1 MIHVSSEFREQMEV
15 RTDFKEQAEVTFLDG
30 TKLSLTEDDFTVS
43 NNSITDGAGSNGLPL
58 GAAIQRQVQIELMND
73 DDHLEKYDFVGA
85 QIRLYM
91 TFWLP
96 KTKELKERI
105 EKIECGYFTVTKPE
119 TYGQTVIVAAVDDMY
134 RADKAFYSD
143 LIFPVSAS
151 ELFIEMCEHCG
162 IQPGNTLFRNN
173 DFTIKEKPSGSDLT
187 FRAVF
192 GYLAMLAAGNA
203 RISRQGTL
211 EILSYDFSVLDQEGV
226 HIQELRNFN
235 SLKIGTED
243 VVITGIR
250 MKVKGKTAEEDQTF
264 LCGKEG
270 YLIEVENPLVAGQE
284 QQLVDSIGQRLIGV
298 HLRDF
303 SGDHIAYPLAE
314 FMDLVYVEDRKGRK
328 YQSILTDID
337 FTFLGITTFKNS
349 AISAIRNSSKFSSG
363 ASKTYE
369 ETRDLITKEREA
381 RDTAIE
387 NLARKLESSSGL
399 YCTKDEQPDGS
410 TIYYMHDKAKL
421 SESMIIWKMTAEAIG
436 ISTDGGKTYP
446 TGIDATGMA
455 ILNKIYAIGIDA
467 KYVNTGTLD
476 ADLVKVIN
484 LHLQDISDGK
494 GVTLDATLN
503 GITADVSSKY
513 TELDGKISENFASI
527 SMLPDSITS
536 TVKKSYIDPLTG
548 RVIEAEN
555 DIESAENRIT
565 QNEKDILAARSEITQ
580 TASSITANV
589 SALYQ
594 ELDGKISNNS
604 SSISML
610 PDSITST
617 VKTTYIDPLTGRV
630 SNAESDIDAAE
641 KRITQNEKDILSAQA
656 SITQTAS
663 SITADVS
670 AKYKELDG
678 KISDN
683 SASISLLPNSITST
697 VKTTYIDP
705 LTTRMESAEASIK
718 INEQGIESK
727 VSKNSVISSINQS
740 SESVT
745 ISASKI
751 NLKGA
756 VTISS
761 LDSDL
766 KTSVNNANTASS
778 TLSSWSYDNNM
789 TTIDGGKVAAQTI
802 TAGHIAI
809 GDFTNYATVTEN
821 DSATLLSDQAISSSS
836 THGDWIEKKDKQTGL
851 KHLFVSQLYCIN
863 SFVKDDVLKFDFNV
877 WCEAAQTVTYGIW
890 LYDGSK
896 TFKTGAWNTAE
907 VPEKGAFRNF
917 TGTVKVPTLPINT
930 KYYRVGFEF
939 KKYDSTSRNCVQ
951 KVKVTKI
958 SGYLQIG
965 EGFIDSAGPFK
976 IGCMQSVGELN
987 DDVEFKHAIFIDYG
1001 IELLAGNDGST
1012 PYIDFHTEA
1021 TSHDNAAY
1029 DYTARLQN
1037 TQKSWITFYG
1047 LSDGKNPPAGCTVQ
1061 SAQFRGTLVNDSDRR
1076 LKQDIVDLSID
1087 EVLKE
1092 ISKYRP
1098 VSYKY
1103 INGVDD
1109 NVHHGLIAQEAQEIA
1124 QWGLVDDR
1132 GEYLAINYIDLISD
1146 LIKTTQYSLKE
1157 IEKLKTIIDN

>member
-1 MIHVSSEFREQMEV
+1 MAMIVIY
-15 RTDFKEQAEVTFLDG
+15 ADG
-30 TKLSLTEDDFTVS
+30 KK
-43 NNSITDGAGSNGLPL
+43 I
-58 GAAIQRQVQIELMND
+58 
-73 DDHLEKYDFVGA
+73 YD
-85 QIRLYM
+85 
-91 TFWLP
+91 P
-96 KTKELKERI
+96 RI
-105 EKIECGYFTVTKPE
+105 EKLQLEEAELSQTKNKAGSITFTIPAAHTYAQNPIIPGITRIVVKEDEEIVFKGRITKNNPNFWDDSECTAEGDLAYLNDTVVRPYEYAGSPREYFAFLIEQHNAQVEKERQFAVGRVTVADPNDYIVRSSAQYPSTWEELETKLLDSMGGFLVERWEDGVTYLDYLAEIRENNDQVAKYGENIVDIDRIQEVDSDFATAIIPLGKKQETEEGKEARYLTIESVNNGTDYVQNNDAVSKYGLILKTVEHEDVTIPENLLRKGQEDLTEAIKSIESITVTAADLSGTGSKVESFRFMKNVKCISKRHGLDFRSP
-119 TYGQTVIVAAVDDMY
+119 IVALNRNLLD
-134 RADKAFYSD
+134 RSD
-143 LIFPVSAS
+143 
-151 ELFIEMCEHCG
+151 
-162 IQPGNTLFRNN
+162 
-173 DFTIKEKPSGSDLT
+173 
-187 FRAVF
+187 
-192 GYLAMLAAGNA
+192 Y
-203 RISRQGTL
+203 
-211 EILSYDFSVLDQEGV
+211 
-226 HIQELRNFN
+226 
-235 SLKIGTED
+235 KIT
-243 VVITGIR
+243 V
-250 MKVKGKTAEEDQTF
+250 
-264 LCGKEG
+264 
-270 YLIEVENPLVAGQE
+270 
-284 QQLVDSIGQRLIGV
+284 
-298 HLRDF
+298 
-303 SGDHIAYPLAE
+303 GDT
-314 FMDLVYVEDRKGRK
+314 
-328 YQSILTDID
+328 Q
-337 FTFLGITTFKNS
+337 
-349 AISAIRNSSKFSSG
+349 
-363 ASKTYE
+363 KTYTGTSVTSKRDSESKSE
-369 ETRDLITKEREA
+369 EIIDLEREA
-381 RDTAIE
+381 RKKAIQE
-387 NLARKLESSSGL
+387 LVSKMEKASGL
-399 YCTKDEQPDGS
+399 YVTDIGEDGAHNW
-410 TIYYMHDKAKL
+410 YLHDKKTVE
-421 SESMIIWKMTAEAIG
+421 ESYVIIQVNDAG
-436 ISTDGGKTYP
+436 ILFSDDGGKTYNGVSWDGIAILEKIYTIGLDATYII
-446 TGIDATGMA
+446 TGI
-455 ILNKIYAIGIDA
+455 LNADIVKI
-467 KYVNTGTLD
+467 K
-476 ADLVKVIN
+476 N
-484 LHLQDISDGK
+484 LHLQDISDSK
-494 GVTLDATLN
+494 GVTLDVTLN
-503 GITADVSSKY
+503 EITADVSSKY
-513 TELDGKISENFASI
+513 TELDGKISENSASI
-527 SMLPDSITS
+527 SMLPDSI
-536 TVKKSYIDPLTG
+536 K
-548 RVIEAEN
+548 
-555 DIESAENRIT
+555 
-565 QNEKDILAARSEITQ
+565 
-580 TASSITANV
+580 
-589 SALYQ
+589 
-594 ELDGKISNNS
+594 
-604 SSISML
+604 
-610 PDSITST
+610 
-617 VKTTYIDPLTGRV
+617 
-630 SNAESDIDAAE
+630 
-641 KRITQNEKDILSAQA
+641 
-656 SITQTAS
+656 
-663 SITADVS
+663 
-670 AKYKELDG
+670 
-678 KISDN
+678 
-683 SASISLLPNSITST
+683 ST

-778 TLSSWSYDNNM
+778 TLSNWSYDNNM

-821 DSATLLSDQAISSSS
+821 DAATLLSDQAISSSS

-863 SFVKDDVLKFDFNV
+863 SFVKDDILKFDFNV

-958 SGYLQIG
+958 SGYLQVG
-965 EGFIDSAGPFK
+965 EGYIDSAGPFK

-987 DDVEFKHAIFIDYG
+987 DDVEFKHAIFVDYG
-1001 IELLAGNDGST
+1001 IELLAGNDGAT

-1021 TSHDNAAY
+1021 TSHDNSAY

-1047 LSDGKNPPAGCTVQ
+1047 LSDGKNTPAGCTVQ

>member
-1 MIHVSSEFREQMEV
+1 MIVIY
-15 RTDFKEQAEVTFLDG
+15 ADG
-30 TKLSLTEDDFTVS
+30 KK
-43 NNSITDGAGSNGLPL
+43 I
-58 GAAIQRQVQIELMND
+58 
-73 DDHLEKYDFVGA
+73 YD
-85 QIRLYM
+85 
-91 TFWLP
+91 P
-96 KTKELKERI
+96 RI
-105 EKIECGYFTVTKPE
+105 EKLQLEEAELSQTKNKAGSITFTIPAAHTYAQNPIIPGITRIVVKEDEEIVFKGRITKNNPNFWDDSECTAEGDLAYLNDTVVRPYEYAGSPREYFAFLIEQHNAQVEKERQFAVGRVTVADPNDYIVRSSAQYPSTWEELETKLLDSMGGFLVERWEDGVTYLDYLAEIRENNDQVAKYGENIVDIDRIQEVDSDFATAIIPLGKKQETEEGKEARYLTIESVNNGTDYVQNNDAVSKYGLILKTVEHEDVTIPENLLRKGQEDLTEAIKSIESITVTAADLSGTGSKVESFRFMKNVKCISKRHGLDFRSP
-119 TYGQTVIVAAVDDMY
+119 IVALNRNLLD
-134 RADKAFYSD
+134 RSD
-143 LIFPVSAS
+143 
-151 ELFIEMCEHCG
+151 
-162 IQPGNTLFRNN
+162 
-173 DFTIKEKPSGSDLT
+173 
-187 FRAVF
+187 
-192 GYLAMLAAGNA
+192 Y
-203 RISRQGTL
+203 
-211 EILSYDFSVLDQEGV
+211 
-226 HIQELRNFN
+226 
-235 SLKIGTED
+235 KIT
-243 VVITGIR
+243 V
-250 MKVKGKTAEEDQTF
+250 
-264 LCGKEG
+264 
-270 YLIEVENPLVAGQE
+270 
-284 QQLVDSIGQRLIGV
+284 
-298 HLRDF
+298 
-303 SGDHIAYPLAE
+303 GDT
-314 FMDLVYVEDRKGRK
+314 
-328 YQSILTDID
+328 Q
-337 FTFLGITTFKNS
+337 
-349 AISAIRNSSKFSSG
+349 
-363 ASKTYE
+363 KTYTGTSVTSKRDSESKSE
-369 ETRDLITKEREA
+369 EIIDLEREA
-381 RDTAIE
+381 RKKAIQE
-387 NLARKLESSSGL
+387 LVSKMEKASGL
-399 YCTKDEQPDGS
+399 YVTDIGEDGAHNW
-410 TIYYMHDKAKL
+410 YLHDKKTVE
-421 SESMIIWKMTAEAIG
+421 ESYVIIQVNDAG
-436 ISTDGGKTYP
+436 ILFSDDGGKTYNGVSWDGITILEKIYTIGLDATYII
-446 TGIDATGMA
+446 TGI
-455 ILNKIYAIGIDA
+455 LNADIVKI
-467 KYVNTGTLD
+467 K
-476 ADLVKVIN
+476 N
-484 LHLQDISDGK
+484 LHLQDISDSK
-494 GVTLDATLN
+494 GVTLDVTLN
-503 GITADVSSKY
+503 EITADVSSKY
-513 TELDGKISENFASI
+513 TELDGKISENSASI
-527 SMLPDSITS
+527 SMLPDSI
-536 TVKKSYIDPLTG
+536 K
-548 RVIEAEN
+548 
-555 DIESAENRIT
+555 
-565 QNEKDILAARSEITQ
+565 
-580 TASSITANV
+580 
-589 SALYQ
+589 
-594 ELDGKISNNS
+594 
-604 SSISML
+604 
-610 PDSITST
+610 ST

-641 KRITQNEKDILSAQA
+641 KRITQNEKDILSAQS

-778 TLSSWSYDNNM
+778 TLSNWSYDNNM

-821 DSATLLSDQAISSSS
+821 DAATLLSDQAISSSS

-863 SFVKDDVLKFDFNV
+863 SFVKDDILKFDFNV

-958 SGYLQIG
+958 SGYLQVG
-965 EGFIDSAGPFK
+965 EGYIDSAGPFK

-987 DDVEFKHAIFIDYG
+987 DDVEFKHAIFVDYG
-1001 IELLAGNDGST
+1001 IELLAGNDGAT

-1021 TSHDNAAY
+1021 TSHDNSAY

-1047 LSDGKNPPAGCTVQ
+1047 LSDGKNTPAGCTVQ

>member
-1 MIHVSSEFREQMEV
+1 MIVIY
-15 RTDFKEQAEVTFLDG
+15 ADG
-30 TKLSLTEDDFTVS
+30 KK
-43 NNSITDGAGSNGLPL
+43 I
-58 GAAIQRQVQIELMND
+58 
-73 DDHLEKYDFVGA
+73 YD
-85 QIRLYM
+85 
-91 TFWLP
+91 P
-96 KTKELKERI
+96 RI
-105 EKIECGYFTVTKPE
+105 EKLQLEEAELSQAKNKAGSMTFTIPTAHTYAQTSIIPGITRIVVKEDEETVFKGRITKTNPNFYDDSECTAEGDLAYLNDTVVRPYEYAGSPREYFAFLIEQHNAQVEKERQFAVGRVTVADPNDYIVRSSAQYPSTWEELETKLLDSMGGFLVERWEDGVTYLDYLAEIRENNEQVAKYGENIVDIDRIKEIDSGFATAVIPLGKKQEAEDGKEAQYLTIKSINNGKDYVQNDDAVSKYGLILKTVEHEDVTLPENLLRKGKEDLTEAIKSVESITVTAADLSGTGVKVESFRFMKNVRCVSKHHGLDFRSPVVSLARNLLDRSDYKITVGDTQKSYTGASITSKRE
-119 TYGQTVIVAAVDDMY
+119 TES
-134 RADKAFYSD
+134 K
-143 LIFPVSAS
+143 
-151 ELFIEMCEHCG
+151 
-162 IQPGNTLFRNN
+162 
-173 DFTIKEKPSGSDLT
+173 
-187 FRAVF
+187 
-192 GYLAMLAAGNA
+192 
-203 RISRQGTL
+203 
-211 EILSYDFSVLDQEGV
+211 
-226 HIQELRNFN
+226 
-235 SLKIGTED
+235 
-243 VVITGIR
+243 
-250 MKVKGKTAEEDQTF
+250 AEE
-264 LCGKEG
+264 
-270 YLIEVENPLVAGQE
+270 I
-284 QQLVDSIGQRLIGV
+284 
-298 HLRDF
+298 
-303 SGDHIAYPLAE
+303 
-314 FMDLVYVEDRKGRK
+314 
-328 YQSILTDID
+328 
-337 FTFLGITTFKNS
+337 
-349 AISAIRNSSKFSSG
+349 IS
-363 ASKTYE
+363 
-369 ETRDLITKEREA
+369 LEREA
-381 RDTAIE
+381 RKKAIE
-387 NLARKLESSSGL
+387 DLVSKVEKAPGL
-399 YCTKDEQPDGS
+399 YITDTGEGEAHNW
-410 TIYYMHDKAKL
+410 YLHDKKTVE
-421 SESMIIWKMTAEAIG
+421 ESYIIIRVNAAG
-436 ISTDGGKTYP
+436 IIFSTDGGNHYN
-446 TGIDATGMA
+446 GVSWDGDA
-455 ILNKIYAIGIDA
+455 ILKKIYAIGIDA
-467 KYVNTGTLD
+467 NHINAGELN
-476 ADLVKVIN
+476 AAIVKIKN
-484 LHLQDISDGK
+484 LHLQDISDDK

-513 TELDGKISENFASI
+513 TELDGKISENSASI

-536 TVKKSYIDPLTG
+536 TVKKS
-548 RVIEAEN
+548 
-555 DIESAENRIT
+555 
-565 QNEKDILAARSEITQ
+565 
-580 TASSITANV
+580 
-589 SALYQ
+589 
-594 ELDGKISNNS
+594 
-604 SSISML
+604 
-610 PDSITST
+610 
-617 VKTTYIDPLTGRV
+617 YIDPLTGRV

-641 KRITQNEKDILSAQA
+641 KRITQNEKDILSAQS

-766 KTSVNNANTASS
+766 KTSVNTASS

-789 TTIDGGKVAAQTI
+789 TTIDGGKVAAHTI
-802 TAGHIAI
+802 TAEQIAI

-821 DSATLLSDQAISSSS
+821 DAATLLSDQAISSSS

-965 EGFIDSAGPFK
+965 EGYIDSAGPFK

-987 DDVEFKHAIFIDYG
+987 DDVEFKHAIFVDYG

>member
-1 MIHVSSEFREQMEV
+1 MI
-15 RTDFKEQAEVTFLDG
+15 TIYADG
-30 TKLSLTEDDFTVS
+30 KK
-43 NNSITDGAGSNGLPL
+43 I
-58 GAAIQRQVQIELMND
+58 
-73 DDHLEKYDFVGA
+73 YD
-85 QIRLYM
+85 
-91 TFWLP
+91 P
-96 KTKELKERI
+96 RI
-105 EKIECGYFTVTKPE
+105 EKLQLEEAELSQAKNKAGSMTFTIPTAHTYAQTSIIPGITRIVVKEDEETVFKGRITKTNPNFYDDSECTAEGDLAYLNDTVVRPYEYAGSPREYFAFLIEQHNAQVEKERQFAVGRVTVADPNDYIVRSSAQYPSTWEELETKLLDSMGGFLVERWEDGVTYLDYLAEIRENNEQVAKYGENIVDIDRIKEIDSGFATAVIPLGKKQEAEDGKEAQYLTIKSINNGKDYVQNDDAVSKYGLILKTVEHEDVTLPENLLRKGKEDLTEAIKSVESITVTAADLSGTGVKVESFRFMKNVRCVSKHHGLDFRSPVVSLARNLLDRSDYKITVGDTQKSYTVASITSKRE
-119 TYGQTVIVAAVDDMY
+119 TES
-134 RADKAFYSD
+134 K
-143 LIFPVSAS
+143 
-151 ELFIEMCEHCG
+151 
-162 IQPGNTLFRNN
+162 
-173 DFTIKEKPSGSDLT
+173 
-187 FRAVF
+187 
-192 GYLAMLAAGNA
+192 
-203 RISRQGTL
+203 
-211 EILSYDFSVLDQEGV
+211 
-226 HIQELRNFN
+226 
-235 SLKIGTED
+235 
-243 VVITGIR
+243 
-250 MKVKGKTAEEDQTF
+250 AEE
-264 LCGKEG
+264 
-270 YLIEVENPLVAGQE
+270 I
-284 QQLVDSIGQRLIGV
+284 
-298 HLRDF
+298 
-303 SGDHIAYPLAE
+303 
-314 FMDLVYVEDRKGRK
+314 
-328 YQSILTDID
+328 
-337 FTFLGITTFKNS
+337 
-349 AISAIRNSSKFSSG
+349 IS
-363 ASKTYE
+363 
-369 ETRDLITKEREA
+369 LEREA
-381 RDTAIE
+381 RKKAIE
-387 NLARKLESSSGL
+387 DLVSKVEKAPGL
-399 YCTKDEQPDGS
+399 YITDTGEGEAHNW
-410 TIYYMHDKAKL
+410 YLHDKKTVE
-421 SESMIIWKMTAEAIG
+421 ESYIIIRVNAAG
-436 ISTDGGKTYP
+436 IIFSTDGGNHYN
-446 TGIDATGMA
+446 GVSWDGDA
-455 ILNKIYAIGIDA
+455 ILKKIYAIGIDA
-467 KYVNTGTLD
+467 NYINAGELN
-476 ADLVKVIN
+476 AAIVKIKN
-484 LHLQDISDGK
+484 LHLQDISDDK

-513 TELDGKISENFASI
+513 TELDGKISENSASI

-536 TVKKSYIDPLTG
+536 TVKKS
-548 RVIEAEN
+548 
-555 DIESAENRIT
+555 
-565 QNEKDILAARSEITQ
+565 
-580 TASSITANV
+580 
-589 SALYQ
+589 
-594 ELDGKISNNS
+594 
-604 SSISML
+604 
-610 PDSITST
+610 
-617 VKTTYIDPLTGRV
+617 
-630 SNAESDIDAAE
+630 
-641 KRITQNEKDILSAQA
+641 
-656 SITQTAS
+656 
-663 SITADVS
+663 
-670 AKYKELDG
+670 
-678 KISDN
+678 
-683 SASISLLPNSITST
+683 
-697 VKTTYIDP
+697 YIDP

-727 VSKNSVISSINQS
+727 VSKNSVISTINQS

-789 TTIDGGKVAAQTI
+789 TTIDGGKVAAHTI
-802 TAGHIAI
+802 TAEQIAI

-863 SFVKDDVLKFDFNV
+863 SFVKDDILKFDFNV

-890 LYDGSK
+890 FYDGSK

-907 VPEKGAFRNF
+907 VPEKGIFRNF
-917 TGTVKVPTLPINT
+917 TGAVKVPTLPINT

-976 IGCMQSVGELN
+976 IGCMQSVGELD

-1047 LSDGKNPPAGCTVQ
+1047 LSDGKNTPAGCTVQ

-1157 IEKLKTIIDN
+1157 IEKLKIIIDN